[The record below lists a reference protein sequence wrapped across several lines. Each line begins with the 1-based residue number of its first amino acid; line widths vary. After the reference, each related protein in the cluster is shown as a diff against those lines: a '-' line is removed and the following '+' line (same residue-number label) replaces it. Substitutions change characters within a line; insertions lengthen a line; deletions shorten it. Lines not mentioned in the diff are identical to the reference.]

1 MASAPSFDIVSKVDR
16 QEVDNA
22 LNQAAKEVGQRFD
35 FKGTGA
41 SISWRGDEAVEITA
55 NSDERVK
62 AVLDVFKERLV
73 KRSVSLKALDH
84 GDPQPAAGGTSRLL
98 VSIRQGITD
107 EKAKAIVKQIKSDG
121 PKGVHAQVQGDTVR
135 VSSKKK
141 DDLQSVITLLREADF
156 GIPLQFTNYR

>member
-1 MASAPSFDIVSKVDR
+1 MADPSFDIVSKVDR

-22 LNQAAKEVGQRFD
+22 LNQSAKEVGQRFD

-41 SISWRGDEAVEITA
+41 AIRWSGETGVEITA
-55 NSDERVK
+55 NSDDRVR

-73 KRSVSLKALDH
+73 KRQVSLKALDH
-84 GDPQPAAGGTSRLL
+84 GDPQPAGGGTSRLL
-98 VSIRQGITD
+98 VTIRQGIDD
-107 EKAKAIVKQIKSDG
+107 EKAKAIVKKIKSDG
-121 PKGVHAQVQGDTVR
+121 PKGVQAQVQGDTVR

-141 DDLQSVITLLREADF
+141 DDLQQVIAVLREADL